1 MVCLLSLAK
10 ERMCLKEN
18 MYKTG
23 LFVRKDSFMGS
34 SIVWWWVGVF
44 RKVPHGKIKHG
55 RLWCDVGAISLS
67 QERMYLSIYKSR
79 LII

>member
-1 MVCLLSLAK
+1 
-10 ERMCLKEN
+10 MCLKEN

-44 RKVPHGKIKHG
+44 RKVPGKQG
-55 RLWCDVGAISLS
+55 TDRLWCDVGAISLS
-67 QERMYLSIYKSR
+67 QERIYFSYK
-79 LII
+79 LNKII